1 MTKMEYAQEI
11 AEAVGGTAQE
21 VKKNN
26 GMELIGITINYPESN
41 IAPVVYIDN
50 MFDRGLSIAE
60 AINEVRE
67 IVQKNP
73 APNFDPLTL
82 TDFNNAKQFLS
93 LRLYN
98 TDNEYEIYKSASK
111 YGFDDLIII
120 PVLTGFMPNASVKV
134 GESLIETWGV
144 SEEEVFVTAEANTN
158 ADDYSII
165 SMTEIM
171 SGMMGIDPTEIPQ
184 PETDMYV
191 ITNSG
196 RMFGAYGAIVL
207 KDKLKERF
215 PDGYIVIPSSVHE
228 VIVIPNIGNDDEIR
242 QIINEVNTTE
252 VAPDEVLSDKPY
264 VFT

>member
-26 GMELIGITINYPESN
+26 GMVLIGITIKDPESN
-41 IAPVVYIDN
+41 LAPCVYIDS
-50 MFDRGLSIAE
+50 MFDEGLSIAE
-60 AINEVRE
+60 AVNKIKE
-67 IVQKNP
+67 IIQNNP

-82 TDFNNAKQFLS
+82 TDFNKAKQFLS

-98 TDNEYEIYKSASK
+98 ADNEYEIYKSASE

-120 PVLTGFMPNASVKV
+120 PVLTGFMPNASMKV
-134 GESLIETWGV
+134 GESFIETWGV
-144 SEEEVFVTAEANTN
+144 SEEEVFATAEANTN

-165 SMTEIM
+165 SMTEIT
-171 SGMMGIDPTEIPQ
+171 SGMMGIDPAEIPQ
-184 PETDMYV
+184 PEMDMYI

-215 PDGYIVIPSSVHE
+215 PDGYIVIPSSIHE
-228 VIVIPNIGNDDEIR
+228 VIVVPNIGNDDEIR
-242 QIINEVNTTE
+242 QIINEVNATV
-252 VAPDEVLSDKPY
+252 VAPDEVLGSKPY